1 MVAAG
6 QPAAIVAAGG
16 RGERAAGDAPGPKQ
30 FREVAGR
37 PLVVWSI
44 EALTAAGC
52 SPIVVVVPED
62 HLSEAESLL
71 GSLEVVIAPGGA
83 TRQAS
88 VASGLDEISAEVVVI
103 HDGARPLVTP
113 ELVQETLARLDRY
126 DAAIVGMPMDETLK
140 AADGDEVNATVDRS
154 SLWRVQTPQ
163 AFRTGALRRAHDRAA
178 ADGFVGTDDA
188 QLIERDGGSVALVR
202 GSRLNIKVTY
212 ADDFLLAEALLVKR

>member
-1 MVAAG
+1 MEAAG

-140 AADGDEVNATVDRS
+140 VADGEKVGATVDRS

-163 AFRTGALRRAHDRAA
+163 AFRTDALRRAHDRAA

-212 ADDFLLAEALLVKR
+212 AEDFLLAEALLVKR

>member
-16 RGERAAGDAPGPKQ
+16 RGERAAGDAPGLKQ
-30 FREVAGR
+30 FREIAGR
-37 PLVVWSI
+37 PLVAWSI
-44 EALTAAGC
+44 EALAIAGC
-52 SPIVVVVPED
+52 GPVVVVVPED
-62 HLSEAESLL
+62 HLAEATSLL
-71 GSLEVVIAPGGA
+71 NSLDVVLAAGGS

-88 VASGLDEISAEVVVI
+88 VASGLDEISSEVVVV

-113 ELVQETLARLDRY
+113 QLVAEAIGPLDRY

-140 AADGDEVNATVDRS
+140 EADGDVVARTVDRS

-163 AFRTGALRRAHDRAA
+163 AFRTQALRRAHDRAA

-188 QLIERDGGSVALVR
+188 ALIERDGGSVALVR
-202 GSRLNIKVTY
+202 GSRQNIKVTY
-212 ADDFLLAEALLVKR
+212 AEDFILAETLLRKR